1 MASGL
6 TGRQQRWLDALLIL
20 ATIAVGFVVLGSM
33 ASLFFYFG
41 DVVLVFFLAWLLAFI
56 LSPIVGWLVR
66 HIPSMP
72 RVVAVVLVYAVLLG
86 SLSLLVLFIADA
98 LASSISQF
106 IARVPQLRQA
116 LSAILDPWQYRI
128 RSIGLGQVSLG
139 AKAQAFVAN
148 LSDYAAQLVGPV
160 QQLAVASLGA
170 LGNLLL
176 VLILSLYMIIDHD
189 RILSVLFRLVPPRYG
204 EEARLLETS
213 ISRSF
218 GGFLR
223 GQALL
228 GITYGLVATVASAV
242 FGLEY
247 LAFTSAL
254 SGVLMSIPF
263 FGPFISWLPPVLVA
277 LVLHQAVLLPTFVT
291 MIVGWFIVMNILQ
304 PR

>member
-20 ATIAVGFVVLGSM
+20 ATIAVGVVVLGPM

-86 SLSLLVLFIADA
+86 SLSLLVLFVADA
-98 LASSISQF
+98 LASAISQF
-106 IARVPQLRQA
+106 IASVPQLRQD
-116 LSAILDPWQYRI
+116 LPAILAPWLDRL
-128 RSIGLGQVSLG
+128 RSIGLGQVNLG
-139 AKAQAFVAN
+139 AQAQAFVAN

-176 VLILSLYMIIDHD
+176 VLILSLDMIIAHD
-189 RILSVLFRLVPPRYG
+189 RIL
-204 EEARLLETS
+204 
-213 ISRSF
+213 
-218 GGFLR
+218 
-223 GQALL
+223 
-228 GITYGLVATVASAV
+228 
-242 FGLEY
+242 
-247 LAFTSAL
+247 
-254 SGVLMSIPF
+254 
-263 FGPFISWLPPVLVA
+263 
-277 LVLHQAVLLPTFVT
+277 
-291 MIVGWFIVMNILQ
+291 
-304 PR
+304 